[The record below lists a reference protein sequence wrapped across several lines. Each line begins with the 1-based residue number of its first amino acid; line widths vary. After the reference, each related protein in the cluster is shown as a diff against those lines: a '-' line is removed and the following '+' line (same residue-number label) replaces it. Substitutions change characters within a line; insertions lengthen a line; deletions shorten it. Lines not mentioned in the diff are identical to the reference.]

1 MVNLPNT
8 RFWAPF
14 FVKAASGFRFHW
26 LPRTLL
32 SFTIFLPPAA
42 NIAGSSTGGTGCTRA
57 RGCSTAALSECS
69 DASSPEADADLL
81 VGRPLSV
88 RFVAAFDFG
97 DISEAAAAAAAVL
110 LLLPLVVLLLPLVV
124 LPLVVL
130 LLLTGGAAAATG
142 GAATAADG
150 AATAAAEVLLALR
163 ASYIDERA

>member
-1 MVNLPNT
+1 M
-8 RFWAPF
+8 
-14 FVKAASGFRFHW
+14 
-26 LPRTLL
+26 
-32 SFTIFLPPAA
+32 
-42 NIAGSSTGGTGCTRA
+42 
-57 RGCSTAALSECS
+57 SECS

-97 DISEAAAAAAAVL
+97 DISEAAAAAAAAVL
-110 LLLPLVVLLLPLVV
+110 LLLPLVVLPLVVLLLPLVV

>member
-1 MVNLPNT
+1 M
-8 RFWAPF
+8 
-14 FVKAASGFRFHW
+14 
-26 LPRTLL
+26 
-32 SFTIFLPPAA
+32 
-42 NIAGSSTGGTGCTRA
+42 
-57 RGCSTAALSECS
+57 SECS

-110 LLLPLVVLLLPLVV
+110 LLLPLVVLPLVVLLLPLVV